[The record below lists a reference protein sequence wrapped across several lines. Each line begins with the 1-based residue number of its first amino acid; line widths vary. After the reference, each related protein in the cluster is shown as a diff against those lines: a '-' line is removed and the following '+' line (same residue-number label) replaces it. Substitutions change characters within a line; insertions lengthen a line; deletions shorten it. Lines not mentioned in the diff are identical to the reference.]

1 MTIIKKLFTNW
12 RVIMLLIF
20 LIFALIAIQPHF
32 FGTEG
37 VTIRSVTH
45 NSSAANAGMVNP
57 SVKLQPLAKE
67 RIISIDEKPVHSEV
81 EFYAFEKDLAVNST
95 VKIKTN
101 KQTYTLLTKAE
112 AESSGIE
119 KAEEMGERKVTKVV
133 DLGLKVY
140 DAPSSNLRKG
150 LDLEGGTRVL
160 LKPSEEV
167 SADEFDLTINSLKE
181 RLNVYGL
188 SDIAVRK
195 SSDLSGNQYILI
207 EMAGVTESE
216 VRDLLAK
223 QGKFEA
229 KIGEASVFLGGKKD
243 ITYVCRSAEC
253 SGIDPYQGCG
263 QSSDGYSCRFFFAIS
278 LSPEAAERQAAATK
292 NLSLAATDSSG
303 SYLDKDL
310 VLYLDDVQVDQLK
323 IGAELRGKATTNVQ
337 ISGSGSGRTE
347 QEAIN
352 SALENM
358 KRLQTVIITG
368 SLPVKLDVV
377 KLDTI
382 SPTLGEEFLRNV
394 LLVGVLALFAVV
406 AVVIWHYRKI
416 KVVIPMVLIL
426 LSELILILGFAS
438 LVGWNLD
445 LAAIAGIIIV
455 IGTGVDHLIIIT
467 DETLKGKEETSWKQ
481 RIKMAMTIIFG
492 AFLTIVA
499 GMIPLFSAGAGLL
512 KGFALTTIAGAAFG
526 VLIARPAYAVIIEIL
541 EGE

>member
-1 MTIIKKLFTNW
+1 
-12 RVIMLLIF
+12 MLLIF

-32 FGTEG
+32 FGTDG
-37 VTIRSVTH
+37 VTIRSVAH

-67 RIISIDEKPVHSEV
+67 RIISIDEKPVHSET
-81 EFYAFEKDLAVNST
+81 EFYALEKSLAVNST

-101 KQTYTLLTKAE
+101 KQTYTLLTSTG
-112 AESSGIE
+112 AESSRTG
-119 KAEEMGERKVTKVV
+119 KADGAGERKAAKIV

-140 DAPSSNLRKG
+140 EAPSSNLRKG

-160 LKPSEEV
+160 LKPREEV
-167 SADEFDLTINSLKE
+167 TADEFDLTINSLKE

-188 SDIAVRK
+188 SDIVVRK

-207 EMAGVTESE
+207 EIAGVTENE

-263 QSSDGYSCRFFFAIS
+263 QNSGSYSCRFFFAIS

-292 NLSLAATDSSG
+292 DLGLTTADSTG

-406 AVVIWHYRKI
+406 AVVIWRYRKI

-455 IGTGVDHLIIIT
+455 VGTGVDHLIIIT

-492 AFLTIVA
+492 AFLTVVA

-512 KGFALTTIAGAAFG
+512 KGFALTTIAGATFG
-526 VLIARPAYAVIIEIL
+526 VLIARPAYAAIIEIL